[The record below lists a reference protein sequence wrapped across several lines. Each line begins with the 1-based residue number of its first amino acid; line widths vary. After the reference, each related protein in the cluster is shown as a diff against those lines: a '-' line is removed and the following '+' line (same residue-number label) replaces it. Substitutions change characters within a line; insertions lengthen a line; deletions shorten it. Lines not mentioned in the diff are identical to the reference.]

1 MVFSCLCKFIKVT
14 EIVADLEKPEECRRV
29 VDVTVSRFGQLDVLV
44 NSAGYLMRGSIE
56 TLSLEDFDK
65 QMNINVRSV
74 FVVTQAAVPHLK
86 TTKGN
91 IVNISSVTGH
101 RAVKNYEIILYLL
114 PREIFLI
121 FFNCRIF

>member
-1 MVFSCLCKFIKVT
+1 MQVA
-14 EIVADLEKPEECRRV
+14 EIVADLEKPDECRRV
-29 VDVTVSRFGQLDVLV
+29 VDDTVSRFGQLDVLV

-74 FVVTQAAVPHLK
+74 FVITQAAVPHLK
-86 TTKGN
+86 ATKGN

-101 RAVKNYEIILYLL
+101 RAVNKYDII
-114 PREIFLI
+114 F
-121 FFNCRIF
+121 